1 MEILLSTA
9 VAAAV
14 LFVVTNIDDLFV
26 LVGFF
31 SDRSLQR
38 FDVVVGQVL
47 GIAALVAISLVAAGL
62 SLLLPMPLVGLLGF
76 IPIALGLL
84 QLIRRNDNE
93 AEDAVSNKAHA
104 CSSWRQQLMVA
115 VVTIANGG
123 DNIGVYTP
131 VFAVRSRTELMVMI
145 FMFAFMTI
153 AWCVVSYWLV
163 NHRSVGAHIR
173 KFGPRLMPYALIA
186 IGFWVLYEADSVS
199 LLR

>member
-31 SDRSLQR
+31 SDRRLQR
-38 FDVVVGQVL
+38 FDIVVGQVL
-47 GIAALVAISLVAAGL
+47 GIAALVAISLVAARL

-93 AEDAVSNKAHA
+93 AEDAVSDKVHA
-104 CSSWRQQLMVA
+104 GSSWRQQLMVA

-131 VFAVRSRTELMVMI
+131 VFAVRSPTELMVMI

-186 IGFWVLYEADSVS
+186 VGFWVLYEADSVT